1 MHSNL
6 FAKVYLLLMIKTI
19 YWQNVRYVLPDLEIL
34 HVHIVMLRYVL
45 HASIS
50 KKGNV
55 QNAIL

>member
-1 MHSNL
+1 
-6 FAKVYLLLMIKTI
+6 MIKTI

-55 QNAIL
+55 QNAILGKKNTM